1 MSYCLNKVRSKYG
14 RENVKKKH
22 FSGIYIYVISA
33 LKFFLDFENKQEKI
47 GQKIMNVLRISP
59 S

>member
-14 RENVKKKH
+14 RENVKKK
-22 FSGIYIYVISA
+22 SISVEYINVISA
-33 LKFFLDFENKQEKI
+33 LKFFLDFENKQDKI
-47 GQKIMNVLRISP
+47 GQKIINVLRISP